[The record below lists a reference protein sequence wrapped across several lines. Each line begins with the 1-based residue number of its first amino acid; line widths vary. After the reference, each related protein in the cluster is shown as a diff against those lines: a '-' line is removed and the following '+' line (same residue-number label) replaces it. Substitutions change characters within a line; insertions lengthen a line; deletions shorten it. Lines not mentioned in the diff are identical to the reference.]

1 MKIRKSGF
9 GEFCMALSVLSLG
22 MALLGSGAAQAAPQ
36 YNENCDFCHHMPPI
50 DSPDGERDP
59 DTGGVKGNHQAHAG
73 TTAATCVK
81 CHGSA
86 VAVYPT
92 GHRTKTIQVQG
103 NINNSPAGAAYSRSF
118 FNQTSVPPAPLG
130 SCSNVNCHFEGTTP
144 PWGSAVFA
152 APADCSRCHAVAP
165 ATGNHPVSGSKHGS
179 YYGTGTGSCLKC
191 HPDHLSQGAPFS
203 HATSA
208 ANRGIVVQFAS
219 LPNSG
224 GVYSGNGLGFLPSQ
238 QKVSFGNCSAL
249 YCHSD
254 GAGHAPNQTPAWGA
268 ALDCKGCHNSNA
280 ASTLPMT
287 SGKHGAHVNNAGVLG
302 TNFGCAECHAKTVA
316 SDTAISSLGNHVNGF
331 VDFSGARAGKNYNS
345 ATGVCS
351 SVYCHSDGRGNYRDL
366 TASSWK
372 SPVTLDCRGCH
383 GAAASPAFASLAGE
397 PNYASAGAGQPGANT
412 HQSHVR
418 GAADCAHCHAATV
431 DGSGKLSGAGH
442 LDGSVQVAFAQG
454 VAGAAAT
461 WNQGAG
467 SCSSILCHSD
477 GTSLATGAGAGGS
490 AVWGSPPLGCSGC
503 HGYPPAYANGAPKA
517 NSHANHGFG
526 CNVCHAGT
534 TTDGSTISSSLHA
547 NRAYDVSPGPGTSF
561 GYSYAATGGTCSNIS
576 CHANTSA
583 TWGSTLACTTC
594 HGYPPPNAAVGY
606 AGLDETTSPHLK
618 HAGTGSNYSFAC
630 NECHKGNT
638 HGNGSFQDVFL
649 DKSGIK
655 AGPAASYDGSTKTC
669 SALYCHSDGSSV
681 ATGVP
686 AVASV
691 VWGPNKLAC
700 DGCHGNP
707 PSYPNH
713 TPKANNHPS
722 HAFGCATCHAGT
734 TGDGASISGKALHA
748 NGSYDLTPAAGTSFS
763 YSYAKTG
770 GSCSNVSCHQGLDAT
785 WGSNVN
791 HLATLGAD
799 YISPFL
805 DGTNHDDGTESVYEN
820 CALCHYANIA
830 LQHNNNCSVC
840 HSGANPAGALVG
852 SWNKS
857 CSTGACHPSY
867 HTNIDHD
874 SFLDLG
880 NCTQCHS
887 TEDPWGNYGTVTGDN
902 CGWCHSPAQTQSV
915 FAAANPTPVDSPA
928 KVVKGNLKLLLQMD
942 EASWNGSTGEVLDS
956 SGWNSNGTLTAG
968 AASTVAGG
976 ETGRAGSFDGSSTI
990 SFKYASGVV
999 PSNNFT
1005 LEAWVKPNA
1014 AQQIDAEATSGTYGT
1029 SGKNYLF
1036 WPTESGAVD
1045 GGAGVAVG
1053 TNGVGVYEHG
1063 DSYLPALAVYN
1074 GAISSTQWTHL
1085 AVVYRN
1091 KQPSIYLNGA
1101 LVRTGLPSPR
1111 NNVYASQEIGGDV
1124 YGHYSGL
1131 ADRISVYDTALSGSE
1146 ILQHAQQ
1153 LCTDTSNSATTVMWT
1168 TAILSSS
1175 YLDYGLTASYGTTIG
1190 NEVLTSSHALT
1201 LTGLAANATYHYRLR
1216 TTTSGGVQTV
1226 SPDATFTNGGNC
1238 LAPPVPQPPTS
1249 ITPTPG
1255 DGQVT
1260 VNWTAGTGADT
1271 SMIQYGTS
1279 SGSYPNSIKPASSP
1293 TTITG
1298 LTNGAPIFFEV
1309 GAQNATGSA
1318 WSPETSAT
1326 PAGPP
1331 AISAPSAT
1339 AVAGTTATLGATVTA
1354 TGGAALQAVGT
1365 CWASTP
1371 SPSANCAV
1379 QGSLALGSFTQ
1390 PRTGLTEGSQ
1400 LYYRGYAT
1408 NSAGTRY
1415 TSDGIIYTEPKQP
1428 TNFRY
1433 GALGSTG
1440 ATITWYTGS
1449 TGNARNV
1456 IVVMKSGSAVNADPV
1471 DNTTYTPNAVFGT
1484 GSQTGSQNYVVYT
1497 GNANAVAVTGLS
1509 PGTTYY
1515 AMIYAFAAGASGT
1528 ENYNVTAPIG
1538 GSFITTGLAAP
1549 TLSTPTAT
1557 LVAGTTA
1564 TLGAN
1569 VTGNGGATLTANGTC
1584 WGTASSPTSN
1594 CLDLGTHVTG
1604 VLTQPRTG
1612 LPEGSPVYYRGYA
1625 TNSVA
1630 TSYSPDGLVYTEPLQ
1645 PTTLSFSA
1653 VGTAGMTLNWTPVS
1667 TGSAKN
1673 VIVVMKAGSAVSSDP
1688 VDGTSYTA
1696 NATLGGGSQLGTA
1709 NYVLYK
1715 GTGTSLAVTGLTP
1728 GTTYYVKLYAYAAG
1742 AAGTENYNVTSP
1754 LAGSQLIP
1762 AVVAPTVTTPTAAAV
1777 AGTTATLGAN
1787 VTGNGGGTLTA
1798 NGTCWGTTAAPTT
1811 NCVDQGS
1818 HATGVFT
1825 QGRTAL
1831 SEGSQLYYRGYAANS
1846 AGTSYSADAI
1856 IYTEPIQPST
1866 LSFSAVGSTGMTV
1879 NWTPVSTGTA
1889 RNVIVV
1895 LRSGAAVTSD
1905 PADSTTYTA
1914 NAAFGSGSQVGS
1926 LNYVVYAGTGSSV
1939 TVTGLTAGVTYYVKL
1954 YAYAAGAAG
1963 TENYNVS
1970 APLAGSQLIPAVVAP
1985 TVTTPTAAAVAG
1997 TTATLGANVTGN
2009 GGGTLTAN
2017 GTCWGTTA
2025 APTTNCVDQG
2035 SHATGVFTQGRTALS
2050 EGSQL
2055 YYRGYA
2061 ANSAGTSYSADAII
2075 YTEPIQ
2081 PSTLSFSAVGSTGM
2095 TVNWT
2100 PVSTG
2105 TAKNVI
2111 VVLKAGAAVSS
2122 DPVDGTSYT
2131 ANAAFGGGSQLG
2143 TSNYAV
2149 YKGTGTSIAVTGLT
2163 AGVTYYV
2170 KVYAYA
2176 AGAAGTENYNVS
2188 SPLAGSQLTAAV
2200 VAPTV
2205 AAPTATAVASTT
2217 ATLGANVTSAGGG
2230 TLSANGTCWATT
2242 AAPVAN
2248 CVDQGS
2254 HATGAFTQGRTT
2266 LTEGSLLY
2274 YRGYASN
2281 SAGTSYSA
2289 DATIYTQPTQP
2300 AALSFTGVGPA
2311 GITLNW
2317 ATTSAGNANAVI
2329 VVLRAGSAVNA
2340 DPVAGTSY
2348 SANPAFGS
2356 GGQVGTGNY
2365 VVYKGTGT
2373 SVSVTGLSPSTSYY
2387 VKVYAFAAGISGT
2400 ENYNVTA
2407 PLAGIQ
2413 VTPSSAVVPTVI
2425 SPTATAVGSTTAT
2438 LGANVTSDGGAA
2450 IYLNGTCWG
2459 LAAGPMTNCLD
2470 LGTHSTGVMAQ
2481 SRTGITEGSLIYYR
2495 GYATNT
2501 VGPGWSPDGIIY
2513 TQPKQPTTLS
2523 FTGVGSAGITVNW
2536 LTGSTGNAK
2545 NVIVVMRAGS
2555 AVNSDPVAGSTYSAS
2570 TVFGSGSQI
2579 GTSNYV
2585 VYKGNLTSVAVS
2597 GLNPGTSYYV
2607 TVYAFAAGGS
2617 GTENYNVTTPL
2628 TGSQATVVLVVPT
2641 VTTPTATAVTGST
2654 ATLGANVTSNGGAAI
2669 TARGTVWGTSP
2680 SPTLNA
2686 AAEGGTTT
2694 GVFTQPRSAL
2704 AAGTKIYYRGYATN
2718 SVGTGYSSDGSFYTE
2733 PSTPASLV
2741 NFSALTPTGMT
2752 VNWTRGSG
2760 DGVVVVMRQGAA
2772 VNFAP
2777 VDGTYSGYA
2786 GSPVFAGGTQL
2797 GSGNYV
2803 LYKGAGTSVA
2813 VTGLSG
2819 GTAYYL
2825 AVYEYKGTQDTSG
2838 AVQGTNY
2845 AAAATG
2851 NQTTT
2856 VVVAPTVTTP
2866 SATGIGVSS
2875 ATLGANVTSDGGG
2888 TLTANGTCWGLT
2900 ASPTTNCA
2908 DQGSHATGS
2917 FTQSRTGLDAGAL
2930 IYYRGYATNSAGTG
2944 YSADAS
2950 MTTLPGPAPA
2960 TLISATPGNGQ
2971 TTISWVAGGGSTA
2984 SSLRYGTASG
2994 SYGAPIAATSPLT
3007 LTGLGNGTTIYYEV
3021 GSVNAAGTT
3030 WSSEFSVLPTSSAPA
3045 QASGISA
3052 TGGTGQVVIN
3062 WSAASGSS
3070 VVEYGTETGVYTT
3083 VADPA
3088 ASPLA
3093 ISGLADQTTVFYRV
3107 GVKNLSGTTWSDEYS
3122 VRQES
3127 TQTWTAP
3134 GTYSYIVPSGVYAL
3148 QLDVTGAGGGGGGGS
3163 DWDDYIGEDGSA
3175 GGSSSITY
3183 QSVLQVA
3190 AAGGSGGSAA
3200 LVDNQNSGGIGGAGG
3215 VVSGA
3220 LSPASA
3226 LTGGTG
3232 ANGWSEA
3239 NSYWPQL
3246 PAGGIPNGGAGGL
3259 GSNDGSWF
3267 APEGAGGGG
3276 GARAKAI
3283 LPVTPGSTVTIT
3295 IGAGGVGGQGA
3306 AIDTPGYPGAN
3317 GADGQVTLTAYANA
3331 AVWATAG
3338 TYSFTVPAGVT
3349 SLNID
3354 ALGGGG
3360 NGGGSNW
3367 LMDLNDSPEERA
3379 TYDSS
3384 AGGASSVSYQ
3394 SALKASAGGGT
3405 GGLYTEADWSEA
3417 GGAGGTASGT
3427 LSNLVLTPGSA
3438 GGGIASGQDG
3448 SVYSD
3453 PDPLPGGAAGAPNG
3467 SRGQDGPYMD
3477 TGGGGG
3483 GGGGG
3488 RVQGKLAVTPGSVVN
3503 MTVGARGYVG
3513 ISY

>member
-1 MKIRKSGF
+1 MKIRNFGF
-9 GEFCMALSVLSLG
+9 GKFCMAISILSLG
-22 MALLGSGAAQAAPQ
+22 IAFLGLGSAQAAPQ
-36 YNENCDFCHHMPPI
+36 YIENCDFCHHMPPI

-73 TTAATCVK
+73 ATAASCVK

-86 VAVYPT
+86 VASYPT
-92 GHRTKTIQVQG
+92 GHRTKAIQVQG
-103 NINNSPAGAAYSRSF
+103 NINGSPAGGAYSRTF
-118 FNQTSVPPAPLG
+118 FNQTSVPPSPLG
-130 SCSNVNCHFEGTTP
+130 SCSNVNCHFESVTA
-144 PWGSAVFA
+144 PWGSAAFA
-152 APADCSRCHAVAP
+152 SPVDCARCHGAAP
-165 ATGNHPVSGSKHGS
+165 ATGNHPVAGSKHGN
-179 YYGTGTGSCLKC
+179 YYGTGTGSCQKC
-191 HPDHLSQGAPFS
+191 HPDHTGSAQPFS

-208 ANRGIVVQFAS
+208 ANRGVVVQFAS

-238 QKVSFGNCSAL
+238 QKVNFGSCSAL

-254 GAGHAPNQTPAWGA
+254 GAGHAPNQVPAWGA

-280 ASTLPMT
+280 ASALPMT
-287 SGKHGAHVNNAGVLG
+287 SGKHGAHINNAGVLG
-302 TNFGCAECHAKTVA
+302 TNFGCAECHARTLA
-316 SDTAISSLGNHVNGF
+316 SDTAISNLGNHVNGF
-331 VDFSGARAGKNYNS
+331 VDYSGARAGQNYTP

-351 SVYCHSDGRGNYRDL
+351 SVYCHSDGRGNYRDM

-372 SPVTLDCRGCH
+372 SSVTLDCRGCH
-383 GAAASPAFASLAGE
+383 GAAAAPAFASLAGE
-397 PNYASAGAGQPGANT
+397 PNYASTGAGQPGANT

-418 GAADCAHCHAATV
+418 GAADCANCHAATV

-461 WNQGAG
+461 WNQAAR
-467 SCSSILCHSD
+467 SCSSVLCHSD
-477 GTSLATGAGAGGS
+477 GTSLATGASAGGS
-490 AVWGSPPLGCSGC
+490 AVWGSPALSCSGC
-503 HGYPPAYANGAPKA
+503 HGFPPAYANGAPKA
-517 NSHANHGFG
+517 NSHANHAFG

-547 NRAYDVSPGPGTSF
+547 NHAYDVSPSAAASF
-561 GYSYAATGGTCSNIS
+561 RYSYAATGGTCSNIS
-576 CHANTSA
+576 CHANTAA
-583 TWGSTLACTTC
+583 TWGGTLACTTC
-594 HGYPPPNAAVGY
+594 HGYPPPNAAAGY
-606 AGLDETTSPHLK
+606 AGVDETTSPHLK
-618 HAGTGSNYSFAC
+618 HAGTGTNYSFAC

-638 HGNGSFQDVFL
+638 HGNSTFQDVFL
-649 DKSGIK
+649 DKSGIL
-655 AGPAASYDGSTKTC
+655 AGPAASYDGSTRTC
-669 SALYCHSDGSSV
+669 SALYCHSNGSSV
-681 ATGVP
+681 ATGLP
-686 AVASV
+686 ATASV
-691 VWGPNKLAC
+691 VWGSNKLAC

-707 PSYPNH
+707 PSYANNA
-713 TPKANNHPS
+713 PKANNHPS

-734 TGDGASISGKALHA
+734 TSDGATISGKALHA
-748 NGSYDLTPAAGTSFS
+748 NGSYDLTPAAGTTFS
-763 YSYAKTG
+763 YSYANTG
-770 GSCSNVSCHQGLDAT
+770 GSCSNVNCHQGLDAK

-791 HLATLGAD
+791 HMATLGGD

-805 DGTNHDDGTESVYEN
+805 DNTNHDDGTESVYEN

-830 LQHNNNCSVC
+830 VQHNNNCTIC
-840 HSGANPAGALVG
+840 HSGANPAGALIG

-874 SFLDLG
+874 SFVDL
-880 NCTQCHS
+880 NDCTQCHS
-887 TEDPWGNYGTVTGDN
+887 TDDPWGNYGTVTGDN
-902 CGWCHSPAQTQSV
+902 CGWCHNPTQTQSV
-915 FAAANPTPVDSPA
+915 FAAAYPTPVDSAA
-928 KVVKGNLKLLLQMD
+928 KVVKGNLKLLLHMD
-942 EASWNGSTGEVLDS
+942 EASWNGSTGEVIDS
-956 SGWNSNGTLTAG
+956 SGWNNNGTLTAG
-968 AASTVAGG
+968 AATTVAGG
-976 ETGRAGSFDGSSTI
+976 ETGRAGSFDGSSAI

-1036 WPTESGAVD
+1036 WPTQSGAVD

-1063 DSYLPALAVYN
+1063 DGYLPALAVYN
-1074 GAISSTQWTHL
+1074 GAISSTQWTHI

-1131 ADRISVYDTALSGSE
+1131 ADQISVYDTALSGSE

-1153 LCTDTSNSATTVMWT
+1153 LCTDTSNSATTIMWT

-1190 NEVLTSSHALT
+1190 NDLLTSSHALT
-1201 LTGLAANATYHYRLR
+1201 VTGLAANATYHYRLR

-1226 SPDATFTNGGNC
+1226 SPDATFTNGGTC
-1238 LAPPVPQPPTS
+1238 LAPPVPQPPTG
-1249 ITPTPG
+1249 ITPMPG
-1255 DGQVT
+1255 DGQMT

-1331 AISAPSAT
+1331 AISSPSAT
-1339 AVAGTTATLGATVTA
+1339 AVAGTTATLGAIVTA

-1365 CWASTP
+1365 CWDTTANPT
-1371 SPSANCAV
+1371 ANCAV

-1456 IVVMKSGSAVNADPV
+1456 IVVLKSGSAVNADPV
-1471 DNTTYTPNAVFGT
+1471 DNTTYTANAVFGT

-1497 GNANAVAVTGLS
+1497 GNGNAVAVTGLS

-1515 AMIYAFAAGASGT
+1515 AMIYAFAVGASGT

-1549 TLSTPTAT
+1549 TVSTPTAT
-1557 LVAGTTA
+1557 SVAGTTA

-1569 VTGNGGATLTANGTC
+1569 VTANGGATLTANGTC
-1584 WGTASSPTSN
+1584 WGTASSPTTN
-1594 CLDLGTHVTG
+1594 CLDQGSHNVG
-1604 VLTQPRTG
+1604 VFTQARTA

-1625 TNSVA
+1625 TNSVG
-1630 TSYSPDGLVYTEPLQ
+1630 TSYSPDGLAYTEPLQ
-1645 PTTLSFSA
+1645 PTTLSFGA
-1653 VGTAGMTLNWTPVS
+1653 VGTAGMTVNWTPVS
-1667 TGSAKN
+1667 TGTAKN

-1696 NATLGGGSQLGTA
+1696 NASFGGGSQLGTA

-1715 GTGTSLAVTGLTP
+1715 GTGTSIAVTGLTP

-1742 AAGTENYNVTSP
+1742 AAGTENYNVTLP
-1754 LAGSQLIP
+1754 LAGFQATPTI
-1762 AVVAPTVTTPTAAAV
+1762 AAPTVTTPTAAAV

-1866 LSFSAVGSTGMTV
+1866 LSFTAVGSTGMTV
-1879 NWTPVSTGTA
+1879 NWTPVS
-1889 RNVIVV
+1889 
-1895 LRSGAAVTSD
+1895 SG
-1905 PADSTTYTA
+1905 
-1914 NAAFGSGSQVGS
+1914 N
-1926 LNYVVYAGTGSSV
+1926 
-1939 TVTGLTAGVTYYVKL
+1939 
-1954 YAYAAGAAG
+1954 
-1963 TENYNVS
+1963 
-1970 APLAGSQLIPAVVAP
+1970 
-1985 TVTTPTAAAVAG
+1985 
-1997 TTATLGANVTGN
+1997 
-2009 GGGTLTAN
+2009 
-2017 GTCWGTTA
+2017 
-2025 APTTNCVDQG
+2025 
-2035 SHATGVFTQGRTALS
+2035 
-2050 EGSQL
+2050 
-2055 YYRGYA
+2055 
-2061 ANSAGTSYSADAII
+2061 
-2075 YTEPIQ
+2075 
-2081 PSTLSFSAVGSTGM
+2081 
-2095 TVNWT
+2095 
-2100 PVSTG
+2100 
-2105 TAKNVI
+2105 AKNVI

-2122 DPVDGTSYT
+2122 DPLDGTSYT
-2131 ANAAFGGGSQLG
+2131 ANAAFGSGSQIG
-2143 TSNYAV
+2143 TQNYVV
-2149 YKGTGTSIAVTGLT
+2149 YKGTGASIAITGLT
-2163 AGVTYYV
+2163 SGTTYYA

-2176 AGAAGTENYNVS
+2176 AGAAGTENYNVT
-2188 SPLAGSQLTAAV
+2188 SPLAGSQ
-2200 VAPTV
+2200 
-2205 AAPTATAVASTT
+2205 
-2217 ATLGANVTSAGGG
+2217 VTS
-2230 TLSANGTCWATT
+2230 
-2242 AAPVAN
+2242 
-2248 CVDQGS
+2248 
-2254 HATGAFTQGRTT
+2254 
-2266 LTEGSLLY
+2266 
-2274 YRGYASN
+2274 
-2281 SAGTSYSA
+2281 
-2289 DATIYTQPTQP
+2289 
-2300 AALSFTGVGPA
+2300 
-2311 GITLNW
+2311 
-2317 ATTSAGNANAVI
+2317 
-2329 VVLRAGSAVNA
+2329 
-2340 DPVAGTSY
+2340 
-2348 SANPAFGS
+2348 
-2356 GGQVGTGNY
+2356 
-2365 VVYKGTGT
+2365 
-2373 SVSVTGLSPSTSYY
+2373 
-2387 VKVYAFAAGISGT
+2387 
-2400 ENYNVTA
+2400 
-2407 PLAGIQ
+2407 
-2413 VTPSSAVVPTVI
+2413 SSAVVPTVI
-2425 SPTATAVGSTTAT
+2425 SPTATAVGSSTAT
-2438 LGANVTSDGGAA
+2438 LGANVTSDGGAS
-2450 IYLNGTCWG
+2450 IYVNGTCWG
-2459 LAAGPMTNCLD
+2459 VAAGPMTNCLD
-2470 LGTHSTGVMAQ
+2470 LGTHSTGIMAQ

-2523 FTGVGSAGITVNW
+2523 FTGVGTAGLTVNW

-2555 AVNSDPVAGSTYSAS
+2555 AVNSDPVAGSTYTAS
-2570 TVFGSGSQI
+2570 TVFGSGTQI

-2607 TVYAFAAGGS
+2607 NVYAFAAGGS

-2628 TGSQATVVLVVPT
+2628 AGSQATIALLAPT
-2641 VTTPTATAVTGST
+2641 VTTPTATAVSGTT
-2654 ATLGANVTSNGGAAI
+2654 ATLGANVTSNGGGTI

-2694 GVFTQPRSAL
+2694 GAFTQPRSSL
-2704 AAGTKIYYRGYATN
+2704 TAGTKIYYRGYATN

-2733 PSTPASLV
+2733 PSAMASSV
-2741 NFSALTPTGMT
+2741 NFSALASTGMT

-2760 DGVVVVMRQGAA
+2760 DGVVVVMRQGSA
-2772 VNFAP
+2772 VNSAP
-2777 VDGTYSGYA
+2777 ADGTYSGYA
-2786 GSPVFAGGTQL
+2786 GSPVFGGGTQL

-2803 LYKGAGTSVA
+2803 LYKGTGTGVA
-2813 VTGLSG
+2813 VSGLTG

-2825 AVYEYKGTQDTSG
+2825 AVYEFKGTSDSSG
-2838 AVQGTNY
+2838 ADQGTNY
-2845 AAAATG
+2845 TAAATG
-2851 NQTTT
+2851 NQTTPA
-2856 VVVAPTVTTP
+2856 VLAPTVTTP
-2866 SATGIGVSS
+2866 TASGVGVSA

-2908 DQGSHATGS
+2908 DQGSHASGV

-2930 IYYRGYATNSAGTG
+2930 IYYRGYATNSAGTS
-2944 YSADAS
+2944 YSSDGTI
-2950 MTTLPGPAPA
+2950 TTLPGAAPA
-2960 TLISATPGNGQ
+2960 SLISAIPGNGQ
-2971 TTISWVAGGGSTA
+2971 ATISWVAGGDSAA
-2984 SSLRYGTASG
+2984 SSLRYGTSSG
-2994 SYGAPIAATSPLT
+2994 SYGAPIAVTSPLT
-3007 LTGLGNGTTIYYEV
+3007 LPGLGNGTTIYFEV
-3021 GSVNAAGTT
+3021 GTVNAAGTT

-3045 QASGISA
+3045 PASDISA
-3052 TGGTGQVVIN
+3052 TGGTGQVVIS
-3062 WSAASGSS
+3062 WSAGSGTSL
-3070 VVEYGTETGVYTT
+3070 VEYGTETGVYPTI
-3083 VADPA
+3083 ANPA
-3088 ASPLA
+3088 ANPLA

-3107 GVKNLSGTTWSDEYS
+3107 GVKNLSGTSWSPEYTI
-3122 VRQES
+3122 RQEM

-3134 GTYSYIVPSGVYAL
+3134 GTYSYTVPNGVYAL

-3163 DWDDYIGEDGSA
+3163 DWDDYIGEDGSP
-3175 GGSSSITY
+3175 GGTTSITY

-3190 AAGGSGGSAA
+3190 AAGGSGGTAA
-3200 LVDNQNSGGIGGAGG
+3200 LVDSNNSGGNGGAGG
-3215 VVSGA
+3215 AVSGA
-3220 LSPASA
+3220 LAAASA
-3226 LTGGTG
+3226 ITGGTG
-3232 ANGWSEA
+3232 ANGATEI
-3239 NSYWPQL
+3239 NGYLPLL
-3246 PAGGIPNGGAGGL
+3246 PAGGVPNGGSGGL
-3259 GSNDGSWF
+3259 GSNDGWWY
-3267 APEGAGGGG
+3267 APQGAGGGG
-3276 GARAKAI
+3276 GARAKAV
-3283 LPVTPGSTVTIT
+3283 LSVTPGSTVTIT
-3295 IGAGGVGGQGA
+3295 VGAGGLGGQGG
-3306 AIDTPGYPGAN
+3306 DTDSPPGYPGAN
-3317 GADGQVTLTAYANA
+3317 GADGQVTLTAFANA
-3331 AVWATAG
+3331 QVWAAPG
-3338 TYSFTVPAGVT
+3338 SYSFTVPTGVT
-3349 SLNID
+3349 LLSID

-3367 LMDLNDSPEERA
+3367 LMGLNNSPEEMA
-3379 TYDSS
+3379 TFDSS
-3384 AGGASSVSYQ
+3384 AGGTCSVSYQ
-3394 SALKASAGGGT
+3394 SVLKASAGGGT
-3405 GGLYTEADWSEA
+3405 GGLYTESDWSE
-3417 GGAGGTASGT
+3417 GGGVGGTAAGT
-3427 LSNLVLTPGSA
+3427 LANLLLTPGAA
-3438 GGGIASGQDG
+3438 GGGIPAGQDG
-3448 SVYSD
+3448 AVYSD
-3453 PDPLPGGAAGAPNG
+3453 PDPLPGGAGGAPNG
-3467 SRGQDGPYMD
+3467 GSGQGGPYTD
-3477 TGGGGG
+3477 AGGGGG

-3488 RVQGKLAVTPGSVVN
+3488 RVQGKLTVTPGSVVN
-3503 MTVGARGYVG
+3503 IMVGTRGYVG